1 MFVVKVLGSPIL
13 LNLRGKYHDLSIKKL
28 FYSYKTFF
36 NFQVQIIKR
45 SGLVQE
51 RPNKPYKYLLNLH
64 FISFIIINF
73 MEFFLLFILY
83 NKTF

>member
-1 MFVVKVLGSPIL
+1 MI
-13 LNLRGKYHDLSIKKL
+13 YLSKNCFTLI
-28 FYSYKTFF
+28 KTFF

>member
-1 MFVVKVLGSPIL
+1 M
-13 LNLRGKYHDLSIKKL
+13 
-28 FYSYKTFF
+28 
-36 NFQVQIIKR
+36 KR

-83 NKTF
+83 NKTFEENYFKKIIR